1 MSWQLGAFTLAMRLF
16 LKPILRRTTTPL
28 AARRDLAQAAR
39 LAKTLRSLLHL
50 PDDPACGLH

>member
-50 PDDPACGLH
+50 PDHP